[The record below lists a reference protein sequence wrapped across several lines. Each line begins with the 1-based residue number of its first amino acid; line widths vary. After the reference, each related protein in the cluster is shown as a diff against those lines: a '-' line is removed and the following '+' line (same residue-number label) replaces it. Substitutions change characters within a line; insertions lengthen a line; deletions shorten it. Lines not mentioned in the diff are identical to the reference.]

1 MSSLPVIASFRGTV
15 PYGLSLEIGDTVQ
28 ILEKCDGER
37 PHSYGLK
44 LCEEI
49 LLYKSAWPFTAWLS
63 ISEHFPGVRANYFFL
78 TKLVHYIFNVR
89 SWESNEVLFLSW
101 LYFFLIYCPFSA
113 LPWEVESTGTR
124 SVCRSSW
131 LTLSLEGFPVTP
143 GLKKSEGHTPKME
156 LLRLSLKREH
166 LKLSSKKPRRIAR
179 LHASFVVSLLQI

>member
-1 MSSLPVIASFRGTV
+1 MACHWKSETPFRSWRSAMVSGLILMAWSCVKRFFSTTLH
-15 PYGLSLEIGDTVQ
+15 GLSQRGCPFQNISLE
-28 ILEKCDGER
+28 
-37 PHSYGLK
+37 
-44 LCEEI
+44 
-49 LLYKSAWPFTAWLS
+49 
-63 ISEHFPGVRANYFFL
+63 SEQTIFL
-78 TKLVHYIFNVR
+78 TKLVPYVFNVR

-113 LPWEVESTGTR
+113 LPWEVESTGTC

-179 LHASFVVSLLQI
+179 LHASLVVSLLQI